1 MEVVKNS
8 NALQQILSKYQKE
21 GKTVGFVPTMGALHV
36 GHFSLLEI
44 AKNQTDITVCSI
56 FVNPTQ
62 FNNSSDLT
70 NYPREVERDLKNLD
84 NGNCDVVFL
93 PQVEDIYPN
102 GAISESYNFGRV
114 SEIMEGEHRPGHFDG
129 VATVINRFYEIVKPN
144 RAFFGEKDYQQYVI
158 VDMLAKQKHPNV
170 KVIGCPIY
178 REDDGLAMSS
188 RNERLNNSQRTEAPI
203 ISKALFYTKEKIK
216 TDTIESIQAYVK
228 NLFTN
233 SKELEL
239 EYFEIVDENFENISN
254 VADVTHARAF
264 IAAFAGEVRL
274 IDNLPLF

>member
-8 NALQQILSKYQKE
+8 TEIQQILGEFKQK
-21 GKTVGFVPTMGALHV
+21 GQTVGFVPTMGALHS
-36 GHFSLLEI
+36 GHLSLLEI

-62 FNNSSDLT
+62 FNNASDLT
-70 NYPREVERDLKNLD
+70 NYPREVERDLKNID
-84 NGNCDVVFL
+84 NGNCDIVFL

-102 GAISESYNFGRV
+102 GAVSEHYDFGRV
-114 SEIMEGEHRPGHFDG
+114 SQIMEGQHRPGHFDG
-129 VATVINRFYEIVKPN
+129 VATVINRFYEIVKPDK
-144 RAFFGEKDYQQYVI
+144 AFFGEKDYQQYVI

-170 KVIGCPIY
+170 KVVGCPIY

-188 RNERLNNSQRTEAPI
+188 RNERLTKAQRAEAPI
-203 ISKALFYTKEKIK
+203 ISKALFYTKEHIK
-216 TDTIESIQAYVK
+216 TDSVESITQYV
-228 NLFTN
+228 NDLFAN

-239 EYFEIVDENFENISN
+239 EYFEIVNEDFENISEVHN
-254 VADVTHARAF
+254 VKHARAF
-264 IAAFAGEVRL
+264 MAAFAGEVRL

>member
-8 NALQQILSKYQKE
+8 SSLQQILSEFKQK
-21 GKTVGFVPTMGALHV
+21 GKTVGFVPTMGALHS
-36 GHFSLLEI
+36 GHLSLLEI

-62 FNNSSDLT
+62 FNNASDLT

-102 GAISESYNFGRV
+102 GAISEHYNFGRV
-114 SEIMEGEHRPGHFDG
+114 AEIMEGEHRPGHFDG
-129 VATVINRFYEIVKPN
+129 VATVISRFYEIVKPDK
-144 RAFFGEKDYQQYVI
+144 AFFGEKDYQQYVI
-158 VDMLAKQKHPNV
+158 VDMLAKQKHPSV
-170 KVIGCPIY
+170 QVVGCPIY
-178 REDDGLAMSS
+178 RENDGLAMSS
-188 RNERLNNSQRTEAPI
+188 RNERLTSAQRAEAHL
-203 ISKALFYTKEKIK
+203 ISKALFYTQEHIK
-216 TDTIESIQAYVK
+216 TDSIESINQYVK
-228 NLFTN
+228 NLFAD

-239 EYFEIVDENFENISN
+239 EYFEVVNDDFENITSTHN
-254 VADVTHARAF
+254 VKHARAF